1 MRVLSDARATVG
13 VSVNSSA
20 QLSNLS
26 HSAHRIASAVIQT
39 LALIPS
45 PAFWTFAE
53 RHAVGELED
62 RAFREVVHGER
73 LLT

>member
-13 VSVNSSA
+13 VNINSSD
-20 QLSNLS
+20 QLYNLS
-26 HSAHRIASAVIQT
+26 HSAYRIAPAIIQT
-39 LALIPS
+39 FALIPC
-45 PAFWTFAE
+45 PALWAFLE

-73 LLT
+73 LFA